1 MQTTI
6 KFVKE
11 CTIAEQDFVKVRFND
26 TFKGFKLTE
35 DGDYIETDVNEIV
48 MYKSKFLAQIFDEL
62 PLLSLTYARTES
74 FHCVVVALQGASCE
88 LKRQLVRDED
98 SDHDRYDSAIV
109 DITVSEAVQKL
120 LDEEIAK
127 AFA

>member
-1 MQTTI
+1 MTTTI

-26 TFKGFKLTE
+26 TFKGFKQTE

-62 PLLSLTYARTES
+62 PLLALAYARTED
-74 FHCVVVALQGASCE
+74 FTCIRVAMMNTSCE

-98 SDHDRYDSAIV
+98 SDHDRYESAIT
-109 DITVSEAVQKL
+109 DIVVSEAVQKL

>member
-1 MQTTI
+1 MTTTI

-11 CTIAEQDFVKVRFND
+11 VTIAEQDFVKVRFND
-26 TFKGFKLTE
+26 TFKGFKQTE
-35 DGDYIETDVNEIV
+35 DGDYIEADVNEIV

-62 PLLSLTYARTES
+62 PLLALAYARTED
-74 FHCVVVALQGASCE
+74 FACIRVAMMNTSCE

-98 SDHDRYDSAIV
+98 SDHDRYETAIT
-109 DITVSEAVQKL
+109 DIVVSKAVQKL